1 MRLSHITHLLY
12 TPRRALS
19 IGFAKFGAIFNYFC
33 AIFYE
38 MRAGGSGQL
47 CVIRIFYG
55 ADGKI
60 CPEPHGKS
68 AEVST
73 KRRSRSHG
81 SVDHLPYFFLHKL
94 QQLL

>member
-38 MRAGGSGQL
+38 MKVGGAGS
-47 CVIRIFYG
+47 C
-55 ADGKI
+55 A
-60 CPEPHGKS
+60 
-68 AEVST
+68 
-73 KRRSRSHG
+73 
-81 SVDHLPYFFLHKL
+81 
-94 QQLL
+94 

>member
-38 MRAGGSGQL
+38 MKAGGGGQL
-47 CVIRIFYG
+47 CVIRVFYG
-55 ADGKI
+55 GRRQNLS
-60 CPEPHGKS
+60 PTPTENRRGFP
-68 AEVST
+68 T
-73 KRRSRSHG
+73 KRRSRING
-81 SVDHLPYFFLHKL
+81 SANHLPDFFLHKR
-94 QQLL
+94 Q